1 MFLNQ
6 LSIAKRLACVLGLIL
21 SLSLLTSLFAVFK
34 LQQMGEVTD
43 AMLAVNLKTER
54 AAADWLRNTTAGVQ
68 RAAAIAKSSDPS
80 LVEYFAPATAAAI
93 SETNELQKYVES
105 QMVTPEQKALNDKVS
120 ELRKGYLS
128 AREEVNKLKKA
139 GDPDG
144 AAKAFA
150 ERFEPTARS
159 YVAAVQEVAT
169 GQRAQLDAAAKRND
183 DLRSQTS
190 VLLVVCGLIS
200 LLLGLVLSWYL
211 SLSIT
216 RPLKLAEASAR
227 DIANLDLTGQAQASY
242 SNDETGHLLRAID
255 QMRTVLQT
263 ALQQVRGVVDNIS
276 TASHQI
282 ASGNQDLSARTES
295 AASSLQET
303 ASSMEELTSTVQ
315 HSADAATQAS
325 MLANSAAQ
333 VAQRGGDVVAQVVS
347 TMDEIN
353 NSSKKISDII
363 GVIDSIAF
371 QTNIL
376 ALNAAVEAARAGEQ
390 GRGFAVVASEVRSLA
405 QRSANA
411 AREIKALIDAS
422 VHQVQEGSTLVN
434 HAGKTMED
442 LVLSVRRV
450 SNIMGEITA
459 STHEQSER
467 IGHVN
472 QSVGAL
478 EEMTQQNAALVEEGS
493 AAAESLK
500 DQAARLTQMV
510 GAFRLTRND
519 GAGDNNWNTEPAL
532 AAPAAALVHGRPA
545 SALGAGASVAQKAKR
560 PLLPR

>member
-333 VAQRGGDVVAQVVS
+333 VAQRGGDVVAEVVS

-405 QRSANA
+405 QRSAEA
-411 AREIKALIDAS
+411 AREVKALIDDSVSKAEAGNQQAAQAGQAMQDIVAGIQRVAS
-422 VHQVQEGSTLVN
+422 IVDEIALASREQA
-434 HAGKTMED
+434 AGLTQ
-442 LVLSVRRV
+442 
-450 SNIMGEITA
+450 I
-459 STHEQSER
+459 
-467 IGHVN
+467 N
-472 QSVGAL
+472 QAVAHLDGV
-478 EEMTQQNAALVEEGS
+478 TQQNAALVEQTS
-493 AAAESLK
+493 AAASALQ
-500 DQAARLTQMV
+500 DQASYL
-510 GAFRLTRND
+510 
-519 GAGDNNWNTEPAL
+519 AGLANTFQLQAQHPQAV
-532 AAPAAALVHGRPA
+532 AAPALGR
-545 SALGAGASVAQKAKR
+545 S
-560 PLLPR
+560 

>member
-34 LQQMGEVTD
+34 LRQMGEVTD

-80 LVEYFAPATAAAI
+80 LIEYFAPATAAAI

-159 YVAAVQEVAT
+159 YVAAVQEVAI

-183 DLRSQTS
+183 ELRSQTS
-190 VLLVVCGLIS
+190 MLLVVCGLVS

-216 RPLKLAEASAR
+216 RPLKQAEASAQ
-227 DIANLDLTGQAQASY
+227 DIANLDLTGQPQASY
-242 SNDETGHLLRAID
+242 SSDETGHLLRAID

-282 ASGNQDLSARTES
+282 ASGNQDLSARTEN

-411 AREIKALIDAS
+411 AREIKSLIGAS
-422 VHQVQEGSTLVN
+422 VDSVEAGARLVGDAGSTMDEIV
-434 HAGKTMED
+434 A
-442 LVLSVRRV
+442 SVKRV
-450 SNIMGEITA
+450 TDMMGEISAATK
-459 STHEQSER
+459 EQSHG
-467 IGHVN
+467 IGQVN
-472 QSVGAL
+472 VAVTQL
-478 EEMTQQNAALVEEGS
+478 DQMTQQNAALVEES
-493 AAAESLK
+493 TAAAQSLNDQAQRLSEVVGQFRLGYQANPSLK
-500 DQAARLTQMV
+500 RL
-510 GAFRLTRND
+510 A
-519 GAGDNNWNTEPAL
+519 
-532 AAPAAALVHGRPA
+532 
-545 SALGAGASVAQKAKR
+545 
-560 PLLPR
+560 

>member
-411 AREIKALIDAS
+411 AREIKSLIGAS
-422 VHQVQEGSTLVN
+422 VDSVEAGARLVGDAGSTMDEIV
-434 HAGKTMED
+434 A
-442 LVLSVRRV
+442 SVKRV
-450 SNIMGEITA
+450 TDMMGEISAATK
-459 STHEQSER
+459 EQSHG
-467 IGHVN
+467 IGQVN
-472 QSVGAL
+472 VAVTQL
-478 EEMTQQNAALVEEGS
+478 DQMTQQNAALVEES
-493 AAAESLK
+493 TAAAQSLN
-500 DQAARLTQMV
+500 DQAQRLSEVV
-510 GAFRLTRND
+510 GQFRLGYQANSHHKR
-519 GAGDNNWNTEPAL
+519 L
-532 AAPAAALVHGRPA
+532 A
-545 SALGAGASVAQKAKR
+545 
-560 PLLPR
+560 

>member
-1 MFLNQ
+1 
-6 LSIAKRLACVLGLIL
+6 
-21 SLSLLTSLFAVFK
+21 
-34 LQQMGEVTD
+34 
-43 AMLAVNLKTER
+43 
-54 AAADWLRNTTAGVQ
+54 
-68 RAAAIAKSSDPS
+68 
-80 LVEYFAPATAAAI
+80 
-93 SETNELQKYVES
+93 
-105 QMVTPEQKALNDKVS
+105 MVTPEQKALNDKVS

-183 DLRSQTS
+183 ELRSQTS
-190 VLLVVCGLIS
+190 MLLVVCGLVS

-333 VAQRGGDVVAQVVS
+333 VAQRGGDVVAEVVS

-411 AREIKALIDAS
+411 AREIKSLIGAS
-422 VHQVQEGSTLVN
+422 VQSVEDGARLVGDAGSTMDEIV
-434 HAGKTMED
+434 A
-442 LVLSVRRV
+442 SVKRV
-450 SNIMGEITA
+450 TDMMGEISAATK
-459 STHEQSER
+459 EQSHG
-467 IGHVN
+467 IGQVN
-472 QSVGAL
+472 VAVTQL
-478 EEMTQQNAALVEEGS
+478 DQMTQQNAALVEES
-493 AAAESLK
+493 TAAAQSLN
-500 DQAARLTQMV
+500 DQAQRLSEVV
-510 GAFRLTRND
+510 GQFRLGYQANSHHKR
-519 GAGDNNWNTEPAL
+519 L
-532 AAPAAALVHGRPA
+532 A
-545 SALGAGASVAQKAKR
+545 
-560 PLLPR
+560 

>member
-34 LQQMGEVTD
+34 LRQMGEVTD

-68 RAAAIAKSSDPS
+68 RAAAIAKSSDAS
-80 LVEYFAPATAAAI
+80 LIEYFAPATAAAI

-105 QMVTPEQKALNDKVS
+105 QMVTPEQKALNDKIS
-120 ELRKGYLS
+120 DMRKAYLA
-128 AREEVNKLKKA
+128 AREEVSKLKKA
-139 GDPDG
+139 GDTEG

-150 ERFEPTARS
+150 ERFEPMART
-159 YVAAVQEVAT
+159 YVAGVQEVAT

-183 DLRSQTS
+183 ELRSQTS
-190 VLLVVCGLIS
+190 MLLVVCGLVS

-216 RPLKLAEASAR
+216 RPLKRAEASAQ
-227 DIANLDLTGQAQASY
+227 DIANLDLTGQPQASY

-263 ALQQVRGVVDNIS
+263 SLQQVRGVVDNIS

-282 ASGNQDLSARTES
+282 ASGNQDLSARTEN

-325 MLANSAAQ
+325 VLANSAAQ

-347 TMDEIN
+347 TMDQIN

-411 AREIKALIDAS
+411 AREIKGLIGAS
-422 VHQVQEGSTLVN
+422 VESVDAGARLVSDAGSTMDEIV
-434 HAGKTMED
+434 A
-442 LVLSVRRV
+442 SVKRV
-450 SNIMGEITA
+450 TDMMGEISAATK
-459 STHEQSER
+459 EQSHG
-467 IGHVN
+467 IGQVN
-472 QSVGAL
+472 IAVTQL
-478 EEMTQQNAALVEEGS
+478 DQMTQQNAALVEES
-493 AAAESLK
+493 TAAAQSLN
-500 DQAARLTQMV
+500 DQALRLSEVV
-510 GAFRLTRND
+510 GQFRL
-519 GAGDNNWNTEPAL
+519 GYQGDSTLKRL
-532 AAPAAALVHGRPA
+532 A
-545 SALGAGASVAQKAKR
+545 
-560 PLLPR
+560 